1 MSILSFVK
9 AVKTIPVVSTDWP
22 GCCLYRLAEH
32 LPPSQKFCL
41 LHDGIKNILQSGK
54 VFEAAFYFERKNRTT
69 REYKSELELVAFL
82 VDLRTTFF
90 DCVFTFLDNKSGNFD
105 AFLDEELFS
114 DIKSINELSSEGRR
128 SIFGQNICTGWDP
141 NC

>member
-1 MSILSFVK
+1 M
-9 AVKTIPVVSTDWP
+9 
-22 GCCLYRLAEH
+22 
-32 LPPSQKFCL
+32 
-41 LHDGIKNILQSGK
+41 
-54 VFEAAFYFERKNRTT
+54 
-69 REYKSELELVAFL
+69 SELELVAFL

-128 SIFGQNICTGWDP
+128 SIFGQNICTG
-141 NC
+141 